1 MLQSLNHH
9 LVAIRLTVEAIIL
22 KLVFQVIGL
31 ALLGGYGMSF
41 SNTVAF
47 GIVFVRGYQ
56 YMCKEYRIAPFVR
69 INRFFLRTFRSTLFM
84 LVTCSLVFIL
94 LNLQLSMTSKAHAVV
109 YCAVIGIVGGITFLF
124 AQFGRNGWQ
133 FVRNFKNKHQES

>member
-41 SNTVAF
+41 SNTLAF
-47 GIVFVRGYQ
+47 GIVFIRGYQ

-69 INRFFLRTFRSTLFM
+69 ISQYFLKTFRSTFFM
-84 LVTCSLVFIL
+84 LVVCSLVFL
-94 LNLQLSMTSKAHAVV
+94 MLNTQLSMTSKAHAVV
-109 YCAVIGIVGGITFLF
+109 YCGVIGIVGGITFLF
-124 AQFGRNGWQ
+124 AQFGRNGLQ
-133 FVRNFKNKHQES
+133 HVRNFKNRHQ